1 MTGWFLA
8 SLHHVVFLG
17 LIVMLAMQRALL
29 KTDPLPIP
37 RIAKLDIGYG
47 ATAGLMV
54 LVGIARVIWGE
65 KGWAYYAGNH
75 LFWGKMGLF
84 ALIAIASIRPTLI
97 YLKWRKAQRND
108 RAFVPETKDVRAAR
122 TLVGNQMILL
132 VFVVI
137 LAAGMARWPL

>member
-8 SLHHVVFLG
+8 SIHHVVFLG
-17 LIVMLAMQRALL
+17 LIVMLAMQMALL
-29 KTDPLPIP
+29 KTDPLPIQ

-75 LFWGKMGLF
+75 MFWGKMGLF
-84 ALIAIASIRPTLI
+84 VLIALASIRPTLI
-97 YLKWRKAQRND
+97 YLKWRKAQRAD
-108 RAFVPETKDVRAAR
+108 SAFVPDTKDVRAAR
-122 TLVGNQMILL
+122 TLAGNQIVLL

>member
-54 LVGIARVIWGE
+54 LVGVARVIWGE
-65 KGWAYYAGNH
+65 KGWAYYADNH

-97 YLKWRKAQRND
+97 YLKWRKAQRED
-108 RAFVPETKDVRAAR
+108 GAFVPETKDVRAAR
-122 TLVGNQMILL
+122 ILVGNQMILL

>member
-97 YLKWRKAQRND
+97 YLKWRKAQRED
-108 RAFVPETKDVRAAR
+108 GAFVPETKDVRAAR

-132 VFVVI
+132 VFVVL